1 MWGEVTRGETNI
13 SVSFLL
19 LIHCNTDSPSFCIL
33 NERVELAFNAL
44 SHVPTDS
51 VGNSTYMF
59 CFFCFCF
66 VFSTLRQTMWR
77 REHGHLWFSESGGGG
92 GGRGVGGH
100 LSYLNAELMIP
111 LSGHG
116 TRNPKQK
123 MQAECCRVKTF
134 WGSLPTDVFRHVIS
148 SSRCWLVCEP
158 HRISP
163 YIVLIISLN
172 CTDDSSWLKWV
183 HVTH

>member
-1 MWGEVTRGETNI
+1 MCTFWI
-13 SVSFLL
+13 SGLD
-19 LIHCNTDSPSFCIL
+19 HHEPQCNNLKWASFCFIAPNKWGIFFSSAWAVL
-33 NERVELAFNAL
+33 TGLECL
-44 SHVPTDS
+44 HVMLYRMCPRIAWVTQHTCS
-51 VGNSTYMF
+51 VF
-59 CFFCFCF
+59 LFF

-123 MQAECCRVKTF
+123 MQAECCRVKTIRWF
-134 WGSLPTDVFRHVIS
+134 SFTGG
-148 SSRCWLVCEP
+148 
-158 HRISP
+158 
-163 YIVLIISLN
+163 Y
-172 CTDDSSWLKWV
+172 
-183 HVTH
+183 

>member
-1 MWGEVTRGETNI
+1 MGWITSLHEPQ
-13 SVSFLL
+13 
-19 LIHCNTDSPSFCIL
+19 CNNLKWASFCFIAPNKWGIFFFRCVSCPDRL
-33 NERVELAFNAL
+33 GMSPCYAL

-59 CFFCFCF
+59 CFFVF

-77 REHGHLWFSESGGGG
+77 SEHGHLWFSESGGGG

-100 LSYLNAELMIP
+100 VSYLNAELMIP

-123 MQAECCRVKTF
+123 MQAECCRVKTIRWF
-134 WGSLPTDVFRHVIS
+134 SFTGG
-148 SSRCWLVCEP
+148 
-158 HRISP
+158 
-163 YIVLIISLN
+163 Y
-172 CTDDSSWLKWV
+172 
-183 HVTH
+183 